1 MKPLVRLSLALLLVP
16 QLLNAGPIYGVIF
29 FNGSALRGASIS
41 IECPAVKPFTGSTL
55 DDGSYRVPVQP
66 QGSCKFTVTSASFK
80 GTASA
85 NVISVADAAP
95 YNFTVVQ
102 SVSGYELRKQ

>member
-1 MKPLVRLSLALLLVP
+1 MKPIVRLAIVLLLAP
-16 QLLNAGPIYGVIF
+16 ELLNAGPIYGVIF

-55 DDGSYRVPVQP
+55 DDGPYRVPVQP
-66 QGSCKFTVTSASFK
+66 QGRCKFNVMSPSFK

-85 NVISVADAAP
+85 DVISVADAAP
-95 YNFTVVQ
+95 YNFAVVQ
-102 SVSGYELRKQ
+102 SANGYELRKQ